1 MIDYKTTLIELD
13 KAIARLELVRAK
25 LKELDNQQDIEIND
39 MAENYKKSYIG
50 LEIEKITKLNDKLG
64 DLIK

>member
-1 MIDYKTTLIELD
+1 
-13 KAIARLELVRAK
+13 
-25 LKELDNQQDIEIND
+25 